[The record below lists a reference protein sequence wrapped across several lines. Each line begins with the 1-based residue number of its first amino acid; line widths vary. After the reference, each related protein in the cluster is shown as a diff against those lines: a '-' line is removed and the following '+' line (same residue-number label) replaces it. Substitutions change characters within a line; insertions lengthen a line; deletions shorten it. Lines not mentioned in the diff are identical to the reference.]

1 MKVGELTFQSKKET
15 HTSEKVT
22 DKHTKRICT
31 QYKYQIQQFDQIK
44 QFKEFLGTYNKFPAT
59 CFLGCVKDPTTRGIK
74 PEETTCLEH
83 CFQTYLKMTQG
94 ISMGFQEYHV

>member
-1 MKVGELTFQSKKET
+1 MVSVTISKAKVGELTFQSKKET

-31 QYKYQIQQFDQIK
+31 QYKYQIQEFDQIK

-74 PEETTCLEH
+74 PEETNEALAPKAGLLG
-83 CFQTYLKMTQG
+83 QP
-94 ISMGFQEYHV
+94 